1 MKKVKILTIIL
12 AIVLVTMIAFF
23 GIYTPI
29 QNRMENSV
37 KGYSYAMD
45 LKGARTIRLK
55 VDNTNETI
63 IKDQEGKEVT
73 DAENLT
79 DEELAEKGYTKE
91 EVAKNAQESLTEENY
106 KTSKKIIEERLKKLN
121 VDNYTIR
128 LDRQAGDIIVEIP
141 ENDLTDSIITNIGT
155 TGKFEIVDTETQEVL
170 MDNNDIKLA
179 NVMYGSNNTSA
190 TSTGTSVYLNI
201 EFTKDGAKKLED
213 ISNKYVKS
221 EETENTDNTENA
233 TETENTADTENATET
248 ENTADTENA
257 TETENTTDTENTEK
271 TITMKIDDE
280 EIMTTSFDETMKTGV
295 LQLSIGSSSTDVD
308 TLNDY
313 IAQANSMAIV
323 LDTGKMPVQYEV
335 SENQYIL
342 SEITNDELNMAMY
355 IIIAVTAIAL
365 IVLIARYKTNGLL
378 GAFAYVGLVSI
389 FLILIRYANVVLSL
403 EGIFG
408 IVITLILNY
417 LFINKLLSK
426 YKKETVSDKLK
437 ETYKEF
443 FIKIIPI
450 CIAVITFCF
459 ISWAPISSFGMV
471 MFWGI
476 LLIAVYN
483 FIITNQ
489 LLKTKASK

>member
-23 GIYTPI
+23 GIYVPT

-55 VDNTNETI
+55 VDDTNKTI
-63 IKDQEGKEVT
+63 IKDSEGNEVT

-79 DEELAEKGYTKE
+79 DEELAQKGYTKE
-91 EVAKNAQESLTEENY
+91 EVANNTQESLTEENY
-106 KTSKKIIEERLKKLN
+106 KASKKIIEERLKKLN
-121 VDNYTIR
+121 VDNYSIR

-141 ENDLTDSIITNIGT
+141 ENDATDSIITNIGT
-155 TGKFEIVDTETQEVL
+155 TGKFEIVDSQTQEVL
-170 MDNNDIKLA
+170 MDNNYIKLA
-179 NVMYGSNNTSA
+179 NVMYGSDSS
-190 TSTGTSVYLNI
+190 STGTTAGTTVYLNI

-213 ISNKYVKS
+213 ISNKYVPVENTES
-221 EETENTDNTENA
+221 TEN
-233 TETENTADTENATET
+233 
-248 ENTADTENA
+248 
-257 TETENTTDTENTEK
+257 TENTTDTENAENTETTEETEK

-280 EIMTTSFDETMKTGV
+280 EIMTTSFDEPIRTGT
-295 LQLSIGSSSTDVD
+295 LQLSIGSSATDVE

-313 IAQANSMAIV
+313 INQANSMAVV
-323 LDTGKMPVQYEV
+323 LDTGKMPVQYTV

-342 SEITNDELNMAMY
+342 SEITNNELSIAMY
-355 IIIAVTAIAL
+355 IILAVVAIAL

-378 GAFAYVGLVSI
+378 GAFAYVGLASI
-389 FLILIRYANVVLSL
+389 FLILIRYANVILSL

-408 IVITLILNY
+408 IVIILILNY

-426 YKKETVSDKLK
+426 YKQETDSDKLK

-443 FIKIIPI
+443 FIKIMPI

-489 LLKTKASK
+489 LLKIKASK

>member
-23 GIYTPI
+23 GIYVPT

-55 VDNTNETI
+55 VDDTNKTI
-63 IKDQEGKEVT
+63 IKDSEGNEVT

-79 DEELAEKGYTKE
+79 DEELTQKGYTKE
-91 EVAKNAQESLTEENY
+91 EVANNTQESLTEENY
-106 KTSKKIIEERLKKLN
+106 KASKKIIEERLKKLN
-121 VDNYTIR
+121 VDNYSIR

-141 ENDLTDSIITNIGT
+141 ENDATDSIITNIGT
-155 TGKFEIVDTETQEVL
+155 TGKFEIVDSQTQEVL

-179 NVMYGSNNTSA
+179 NVMYGSDSS
-190 TSTGTSVYLNI
+190 STGTTDGTTVYLNI

-213 ISNKYVKS
+213 ISNKYVPVENTES
-221 EETENTDNTENA
+221 TEN
-233 TETENTADTENATET
+233 
-248 ENTADTENA
+248 
-257 TETENTTDTENTEK
+257 TENTTDTENAENTETTEETEK

-280 EIMTTSFDETMKTGV
+280 EIMTTSFDEPIRTGT
-295 LQLSIGSSSTDVD
+295 LQLSIGSSATDVE
-308 TLNDY
+308 TFNDY
-313 IAQANSMAIV
+313 INQANSMAVV
-323 LDTGKMPVQYEV
+323 LDTGKMPVQYTV

-342 SEITNDELNMAMY
+342 SEITNNELSIAMY
-355 IIIAVTAIAL
+355 IILAVVAIAL

-378 GAFAYVGLVSI
+378 GAFAYVGLASI
-389 FLILIRYANVVLSL
+389 FLILIRYANVILSL

-408 IVITLILNY
+408 IVIILILNY

-426 YKKETVSDKLK
+426 YKKETDSDKLK

-443 FIKIIPI
+443 FIKIMPI

-489 LLKTKASK
+489 LLKIKASK

>member
-23 GIYTPI
+23 GIYVPT

-55 VDNTNETI
+55 VDDTNKTI
-63 IKDQEGKEVT
+63 IKDSEGNEVT

-79 DEELAEKGYTKE
+79 DEELTQKGYTKE
-91 EVAKNAQESLTEENY
+91 EVANNTQESLTEENY
-106 KTSKKIIEERLKKLN
+106 KASKKIIEERLKKLN
-121 VDNYTIR
+121 VDNYSIR

-141 ENDLTDSIITNIGT
+141 ENDATDSIITNIGT
-155 TGKFEIVDTETQEVL
+155 TGKFEIVDSQTQEVL

-179 NVMYGSNNTSA
+179 NVMYGSDSSN
-190 TSTGTSVYLNI
+190 TGTTAGTTVYLNI

-213 ISNKYVKS
+213 ISNKYVPVENTES
-221 EETENTDNTENA
+221 TEN
-233 TETENTADTENATET
+233 
-248 ENTADTENA
+248 
-257 TETENTTDTENTEK
+257 TENTTDTENAENTETTEETEK

-280 EIMTTSFDETMKTGV
+280 EIMTTSFDEPIRTGT
-295 LQLSIGSSSTDVD
+295 LQLSIGSSATDVE
-308 TLNDY
+308 TFNDY
-313 IAQANSMAIV
+313 INQANSMAVV
-323 LDTGKMPVQYEV
+323 LDTGKMPVQYTV

-342 SEITNDELNMAMY
+342 SEITNNELSIAMY
-355 IIIAVTAIAL
+355 IILAVVAIAL

-378 GAFAYVGLVSI
+378 GAFAYVGLASI
-389 FLILIRYANVVLSL
+389 FLILIRYANVILSL

-408 IVITLILNY
+408 IVIILILNY

-426 YKKETVSDKLK
+426 YKKETDSDKLK

-443 FIKIIPI
+443 FIKIMPI

-489 LLKTKASK
+489 LLKIKASK